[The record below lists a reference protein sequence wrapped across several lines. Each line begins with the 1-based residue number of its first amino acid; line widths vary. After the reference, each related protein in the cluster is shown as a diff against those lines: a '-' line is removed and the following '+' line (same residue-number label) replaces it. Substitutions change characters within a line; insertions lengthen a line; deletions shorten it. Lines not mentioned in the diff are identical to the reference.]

1 MVLLYEKI
9 NINKRDKPKFNS
21 TKFSLKYKRIKTKL
35 ITGKIIRAIT
45 KTTQNI
51 VGLV

>member
-9 NINKRDKPKFNS
+9 ILIKEICPNSSS
-21 TKFSLKYKRIKTKL
+21 TKFSLKCKRIKTKL

>member
-9 NINKRDKPKFNS
+9 NINKRDKPNSSS
-21 TKFSLKYKRIKTKL
+21 TKFSLKCKRIKTKL
-35 ITGKIIRAIT
+35 ITGKIILAKT